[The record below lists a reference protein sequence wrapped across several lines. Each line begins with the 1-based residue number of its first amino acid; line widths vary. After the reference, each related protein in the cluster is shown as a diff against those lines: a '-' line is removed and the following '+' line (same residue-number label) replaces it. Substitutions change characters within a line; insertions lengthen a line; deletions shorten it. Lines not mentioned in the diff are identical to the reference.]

1 MESGIIGV
9 MVQSVNDGY
18 DSDIIQVLDGQQ
30 ERGWGVSPVC
40 FGFRWLIV

>member
-30 ERGWGVSPVC
+30 ERG
-40 FGFRWLIV
+40 

>member
-1 MESGIIGV
+1 MLSFILEVMESGTIGV

-30 ERGWGVSPVC
+30 ELG
-40 FGFRWLIV
+40 